1 MSVAKV
7 IEISASSPESFDAA
21 MREGVAK
28 ASQTVKNIRSA
39 WVQDQ
44 QVSIEN
50 GKVTEYRVLLKITFV
65 LE

>member
-7 IEISASSPESFDAA
+7 IEISSSSTASFDDAVKS
-21 MREGVAK
+21 GIAK
-28 ASQTVKNIRSA
+28 ASETVKNIKSA

-44 QVSIEN
+44 QVSVEN
-50 GKVTEYRVLLKITFV
+50 GKITEYRVILKLTFV

>member
-7 IEISASSPESFDAA
+7 IEISSSSTEGFDAA
-21 MREGVAK
+21 IRDGIAK
-28 ASQTVKNIRSA
+28 ANQTVKNIRSA

-44 QVSIEN
+44 QVSVEN
-50 GKVTEYRVLLKITFV
+50 GRVTEYRVIMKVTFV